1 MKIKANKLIAVLC
14 AVVMLVSTM
23 VPALTL
29 TAFAADVTAT
39 ISFASTAQRTSQTS
53 SQQVWTK
60 DGITFINDKASA
72 SSAVANYSNPVRLY
86 QGSKITVTAPGNI
99 TKIVFDCNSSK
110 YATALKDSIGT
121 TATVSVSSD
130 KVTVT
135 PSTISDTF
143 VIAKLTAQVRMDSLT
158 VTYSEAAGACEHANT
173 TDNTTPATCVN
184 AGNTTTTCD
193 DCGEVVAITP
203 IPAFGH
209 TVVEG
214 VCETCGWVDTNYRV
228 PSDDEVIFNFGDN
241 KTVSDTVDGSGIS
254 AGKTYTEGDYTFK
267 LDSATKVYGG
277 AYDLKG
283 NSAIKLGTSSEAGSF
298 SFTVPEDIAEVIIYA
313 AQYKTNAATV
323 TVNGVA
329 TKLDKQSNN
338 GEYNLITV
346 DTSTTKTVNFEVTTG
361 TRCMINMIVFVK
373 APAHVHE
380 YSEEVTDPTCTTPGY
395 TTYTCD
401 CGDTYTGNEVAALG
415 HTYNEEVTDP
425 TCTEAG
431 YTTYTCAC
439 GDTYTGNEVAA
450 LGHTFVNSICA
461 CGVGSIEASFLQVQV
476 REDGMADVRLVLT
489 LTADELATLSEVG
502 VYASLD
508 KNDKGAGYATT
519 TVYETVN
526 AGGKVVE
533 AKEGTYFVL
542 VEIINISDFDAK
554 IYVTPFV
561 ATETTEALGAMV
573 AFSVN
578 QYID

>member
-14 AVVMLVSTM
+14 AVVMIVSTM

-39 ISFASTAQRTSQTS
+39 ISFASTAQRTSQTTT
-53 SQQVWTK
+53 QQVWTNE
-60 DGITFINDKASA
+60 GVTITNNKSA
-72 SSAVANYSNPVRLY
+72 STSNIISSYKPVRFYASSEL
-86 QGSKITVTAPGNI
+86 IIEAPGNI
-99 TKIVFDCNSSK
+99 AKIVFDCNNAS
-110 YATALKDSIGT
+110 YATALKNSIGT

-135 PSTISDTF
+135 GIGSDTF
-143 VIAKLTAQVRMDSLT
+143 VIKKLTAQVRMDSMD

-184 AGNTTTTCD
+184 AGNTTTVCD
-193 DCGEVVAITP
+193 DCDSIVKVTS

-209 TVVEG
+209 TVVDG
-214 VCETCGWVDTNYRV
+214 VCETCGWEDTNYRV

-241 KTVSDTVDGSGIS
+241 KTVSDTVDGSAVS
-254 AGKTYTEGDYTFK
+254 AGKTYTEGDYTLK
-267 LDSATKVYGG
+267 LDTAEKVYGS
-277 AYDLKG
+277 AYDFKG
-283 NSAIKLGTSSEAGSF
+283 NSTLKLGTGSVAGSL
-298 SFTVPEDIAEVIIYA
+298 SFTVPEDIAEVIIYV
-313 AQYKTNAATV
+313 AQYKANAATV

-346 DTSTTKTVNFEVTTG
+346 DTSTTKTVNFAVTSG
-361 TRCMINMIVFVK
+361 YRCMINMIVWVK
-373 APAHVHE
+373 APAHVCDFADATCTAPKTCSCGATEGEALGHS
-380 YSEEVTDPTCTTPGY
+380 YNAEVTAPDCVNGGY
-395 TTYTCD
+395 TTYTCGT
-401 CGDTYTGNEVAALG
+401 CGDTYTGNA
-415 HTYNEEVTDP
+415 
-425 TCTEAG
+425 TE
-431 YTTYTCAC
+431 
-439 GDTYTGNEVAA
+439 A

-461 CGVGSIEASFLQVQV
+461 CGAGSIEASFLQVQV

-502 VYASLD
+502 VYASLNKD
-508 KNDKGAGYATT
+508 NKGAGYATT